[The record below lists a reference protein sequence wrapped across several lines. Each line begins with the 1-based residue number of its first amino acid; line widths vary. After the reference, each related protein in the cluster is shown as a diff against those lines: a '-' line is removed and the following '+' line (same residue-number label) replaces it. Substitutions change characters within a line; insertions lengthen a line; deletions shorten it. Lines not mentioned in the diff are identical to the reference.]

1 MVPLLSRGSRL
12 LTVFN
17 LLLLRGSA
25 LGREDFTRGSLL
37 LRFGV
42 DFSCL
47 SSFLRFGLLVDW
59 ASSCNGRESESES
72 FHSAVWR
79 SKKLQILKITLKSQ
93 SSNINHNQFH
103 RFRYNFIEIY
113 IHFYIPFMSQIRKTL

>member
-1 MVPLLSRGSRL
+1 MMPLLSRGSQL
-12 LTVFN
+12 PTVFN
-17 LLLLRGSA
+17 LPPLRGSA
-25 LGREDFTRGSLL
+25 LGREDFPRGSVLF
-37 LRFGV
+37 RFGV
-42 DFSCL
+42 DFSCF

-72 FHSAVWR
+72 FHSAVRR

-103 RFRYNFIEIY
+103 SIRYNLIEIY

>member
-1 MVPLLSRGSRL
+1 MAPLLSRGSRI

-17 LLLLRGSA
+17 LLPLRGSA
-25 LGREDFTRGSLL
+25 LGREKFPRGSLL
-37 LRFGV
+37 LSFGV
-42 DFSCL
+42 DFCF

-72 FHSAVWR
+72 FHSAVRR

-103 RFRYNFIEIY
+103 RFRYNLIEIY
-113 IHFYIPFMSQIRKTL
+113 IHFYIPFMSRKTL